1 MYSRNTRMDR
11 AIYAFSQGVIIDYRQ
26 DSVRVKFGAK
36 ETAVSHYLTVFILSK
51 PRKKINN

>member
-36 ETAVSHYLTVFILSK
+36 EIAVSHYLTVFILSK